1 MSRSNRIDKANAAA
15 AGALDRTRQAAA
27 QAKPLAS
34 STRAAAGR
42 GVRRTRAWAAPLV
55 ERSGEA
61 LQDTVAPK
69 VAAALSTAAQ
79 RLEPAKPRRRRW
91 RKLVGISVLTAAAG
105 AAAAAVRNRAKPDL
119 APLPETESDNAA
131 PVAEMRD
138 GNAGTST
145 ANAGTSTTAEAD
157 GEVRTP

>member
-15 AGALDRTRQAAA
+15 TGALDRTRQAAA
-27 QAKPLAS
+27 HAKPLAS

-42 GVRRTRAWAAPLV
+42 GVHRTRAWAAPLI

-69 VAAALSTAAQ
+69 VAAALSTAAE

-91 RKLVGISVLTAAAG
+91 RKLVGISMLAAA
-105 AAAAAVRNRAKPDL
+105 ASAVAAAVRNRAKPDL
-119 APLPETESDNAA
+119 TPPPETESGNAA
-131 PVAEMRD
+131 PAAEMRD
-138 GNAGTST
+138 GKAGTST
-145 ANAGTSTTAEAD
+145 GTEAD
-157 GEVRTP
+157 GQVRTS